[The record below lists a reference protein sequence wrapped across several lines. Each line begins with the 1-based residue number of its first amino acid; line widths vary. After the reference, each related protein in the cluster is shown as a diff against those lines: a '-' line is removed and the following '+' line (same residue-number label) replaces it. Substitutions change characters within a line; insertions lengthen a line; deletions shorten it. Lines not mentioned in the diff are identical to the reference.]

1 MFQQKKYDSVVTK
14 TGKRWQKS
22 WCNKNRRQ
30 IVFLKPTKETENKI
44 ELQTRGDNSRE
55 TDNQKNRRRPKHT
68 IELFLIV
75 SFFSVIKMEYYL
87 FSPSQT
93 WKKENISG
101 TRGFVNFMRQP
112 FSASCL
118 FSKDQRD
125 FFFLFLFL
133 FSSQKA
139 HCEERL
145 VLCGRP

>member
-1 MFQQKKYDSVVTK
+1 MIWNQSNVSAEKYDSVVTK

-93 WKKENISG
+93 WKRENISG
-101 TRGFVNFMRQP
+101 TRSFVIFKRQP
-112 FSASCL
+112 FSDLPLLQRPKRSL
-118 FSKDQRD
+118 F
-125 FFFLFLFL
+125 
-133 FSSQKA
+133 
-139 HCEERL
+139 
-145 VLCGRP
+145 